1 MKAIAV
7 LNVGQSI
14 VLHVGYLARPSGYAL
29 HQKTHAV
36 NTKLA

>member
-7 LNVGQSI
+7 LNVGLSI
-14 VLHVGYLARPSGYAL
+14 VLHVGYLARPSAL
-29 HQKTHAV
+29 HQKKHAV

>member
-14 VLHVGYLARPSGYAL
+14 VLHVGYPRPSGYAL
-29 HQKTHAV
+29 HQKKHAV
-36 NTKLA
+36 NSKLA